1 MYQPA
6 TFQSVA
12 TLDTQTRMAMSLGD
26 NRHYVVSSIMPRH
39 FEQTAA
45 RCGFRPLKVKIGPPP
60 GHDLPWQAPS
70 APEPFQGSLGAAGR
84 GWGSLT

>member
-1 MYQPA
+1 MYQSA

-45 RCGFRPLKVKIGPPP
+45 RCGFRPLKVKIG
-60 GHDLPWQAPS
+60 LK
-70 APEPFQGSLGAAGR
+70 EFVLGGDDTISELAFASCR
-84 GWGSLT
+84 ASVSMRMP